1 MKRGNLHYA
10 LLQAALW
17 GAFGVV
23 SVYAVRYLIGL
34 GLSNTQAG
42 LVTGAA
48 TCGSL
53 ALQPVITELVDR
65 RRVTLR
71 GTLAVLG
78 GLMALC
84 LGGAELTRIRAARV
98 ALYAVANVALGVLP
112 CFVNALGMVG
122 SRAGLNINFGV
133 TRGLGSLSYGIFTQ
147 IANLSIVRWGD
158 GAVSWLGLGLGL
170 GLGALCVCFPAGG
183 APEHREQPT
192 GLLEFLGKNRDFTV
206 FLLGNVLLMVGH
218 NALGNSMYQ
227 VALHKGDPD
236 AQGTALMIAA
246 VLELPAMFC
255 YSRMREKRG
264 DRPWVICSAVFITA
278 RIVLCLGLPG
288 VAGLYAAQL
297 AQVAGY
303 AIFAVGTVCCAD
315 TLVAPADAVK
325 AQACVGAASTAGAL
339 TASFLC
345 GMLMDVLGV
354 GWMLGLAAAAA
365 AAGAVLVAL
374 PSRNPAAN

>member
-17 GAFGVV
+17 GAYGVV
-23 SVYAVRYLIGL
+23 SVYAVRYLIGV

-53 ALQPVITELVDR
+53 VLQPVITRLVDGR
-65 RRVTLR
+65 KITLR
-71 GTLAVLG
+71 AALAALG
-78 GLMALC
+78 GVMALC
-84 LGGAELTRIRAARV
+84 LGGAELLGGSLAAV
-98 ALYAVANVALGVLP
+98 ALYGIANVALGVLP

-122 SRAGLNINFGV
+122 SRAGLPINFGV
-133 TRGLGSLSYGIFTQ
+133 TRGIGSLSYGIFTQ
-147 IANLSIVRWGD
+147 IANLGIVRWGD
-158 GAVSWLGLGLGL
+158 GAVSWIGLALGLSLA
-170 GLGALCVCFPAGG
+170 ALCVCFPAGG
-183 APEHREQPT
+183 DPERQEQPT
-192 GLLEFLGKNRDFTV
+192 GLWEFLKSNRSFTV

-218 NALGNSMYQ
+218 NALGNSMFQ
-227 VALHKGDPD
+227 VAAHKGDPD

-255 YSRMREKRG
+255 YSRMRAIRG
-264 DRPWVICSAVFITA
+264 DRPWVVCSAVFITV
-278 RIVLCLGLPG
+278 RIALCLVLPG

-303 AIFAVGTVCCAD
+303 AIFAVGTVCYAD
-315 TLVAPADAVK
+315 TLVAEADAVK
-325 AQACVGAASTAGAL
+325 AQACVGAASTAGSL

-345 GMLMDVLGV
+345 GMLMDALGV

-365 AAGAVLVAL
+365 GAGALLILV
-374 PSRNPAAN
+374 PRNAEK